1 MVCFCSCAI
10 CVSCLVST
18 LLSALT
24 SLASAPAAA
33 MRKFTLLASC
43 LGEPRSVTICTADA
57 LTVPSCAASTGIAAA
72 ACLAWAEAVPIFL
85 FCLRSLFFVV
95 AGDFAGAAIGAA
107 SMAPHSAVSARA
119 TPTVLRAERTSP
131 P

>member
-1 MVCFCSCAI
+1 
-10 CVSCLVST
+10 
-18 LLSALT
+18 
-24 SLASAPAAA
+24 
-33 MRKFTLLASC
+33 
-43 LGEPRSVTICTADA
+43 VTICTADA

-107 SMAPHSAVSARA
+107 SAPPHKPVSAS
-119 TPTVLRAERTSP
+119 PTTSALRVDRIACTSLGW
-131 P
+131 